1 MKKFC
6 RLLIVLLVCCA
17 FVGCASKNESKVLTL
32 SGELKKEVETA
43 WREIKGRDLVLDDD
57 FGHRY
62 YGTYQ
67 GAVVIFEPAWI
78 QGMVFDVITEL
89 EIAGETF
96 VWGCDFQIYVYKDGE
111 ICTLKNAYQYGK
123 VTQENIKTIRE
134 YHDWIKANE
143 IPREGK

>member
-17 FVGCASKNESKVLTL
+17 FVGCASKNEPKLLTL
-32 SGELKKEVETA
+32 SGKLKKEVETA

-57 FGHRY
+57 YGHRY

-67 GAVVIFEPAWI
+67 GAVVIFEPVGDI
-78 QGMVFDVITEL
+78 DMVTEL

-96 VWGCDFQIYVYKDGE
+96 VWGYNFQIHVYKDGE
-111 ICTLKNAYQYGK
+111 ICTLKNAYQYGM
-123 VTQENIKTIRE
+123 VTQENIKAIRE
-134 YHDWIKANE
+134 YHDWLGWDGRPPE
-143 IPREGK
+143 